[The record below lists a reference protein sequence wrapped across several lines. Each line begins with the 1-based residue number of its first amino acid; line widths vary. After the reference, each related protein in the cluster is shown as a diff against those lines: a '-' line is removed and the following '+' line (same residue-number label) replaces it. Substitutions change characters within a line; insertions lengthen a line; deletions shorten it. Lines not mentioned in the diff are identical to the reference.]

1 MRGIMSARTKPLT
14 VKEPT
19 ETDVKV
25 SAVSIS
31 VLNRAADNWLK

>member
-1 MRGIMSARTKPLT
+1 MSVKTKPLT

-25 SAVSIS
+25 SAVSFDA
-31 VLNRAADNWLK
+31 VPARLK

>member
-1 MRGIMSARTKPLT
+1 MSARTKPLT

-25 SAVSIS
+25 SAVSLMLLGKS
-31 VLNRAADNWLK
+31 SSKTSFCG